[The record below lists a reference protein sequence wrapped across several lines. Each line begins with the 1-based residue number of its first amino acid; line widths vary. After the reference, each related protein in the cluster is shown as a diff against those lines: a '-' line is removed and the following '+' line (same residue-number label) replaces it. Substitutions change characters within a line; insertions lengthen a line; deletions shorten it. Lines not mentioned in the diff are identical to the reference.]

1 MTTAKQKARQEIKEL
16 LQKDLEVAKYN
27 VRQNLWE
34 FKRLAA
40 KQEVLKRKVAES
52 QRIISMLEKL

>member
-1 MTTAKQKARQEIKEL
+1 MITAKQKARQEIKEL
-16 LQKDLEVAKYN
+16 LQRDLEAAKYN

-40 KQEVLKRKVAES
+40 KQEVLKRKMAEA